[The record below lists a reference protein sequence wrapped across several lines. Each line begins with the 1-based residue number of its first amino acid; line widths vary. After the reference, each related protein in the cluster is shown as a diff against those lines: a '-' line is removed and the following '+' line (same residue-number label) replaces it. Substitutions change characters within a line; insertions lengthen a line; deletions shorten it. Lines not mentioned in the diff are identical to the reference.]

1 MTSVFVAATLVA
13 VGWLLVADRRAS
25 RAGIWTWKPIA
36 STGFVATALAAG
48 ALGSV
53 YGRLVLAALVFCW
66 LGDVLL
72 IPDDDRS
79 FRFGILAFLVGHV
92 LFVAAFLGRGVEAR
106 ATLLAL
112 AAQSPTAWL
121 TLRWLR
127 PHLRPG
133 LRTVVPAYV
142 VVISVMVATACGT
155 FVAAPC
161 GPLLAGAL
169 GFALSDTSVA
179 RDRFVLS
186 ELVNRAWGLPLY
198 YVAELLLAT
207 SVRG

>member
-1 MTSVFVAATLVA
+1 MISVLVAATLVA
-13 VGWLLVADRRAS
+13 VGWLLVAERRAS

-48 ALGSV
+48 ALESP
-53 YGRLVLAALVFCW
+53 YGRLVLAALAFCW

-79 FRFGILAFLVGHV
+79 FRFGIVAFLFGHV
-92 LFVAAFLGRGVEAR
+92 VFAAAFVRRGVDAR
-106 ATLLAL
+106 ATVLAL
-112 AAQSPTAWL
+112 AAQSPSVWL
-121 TLRWLR
+121 TLRWLV
-127 PHLRPG
+127 PHLRAG
-133 LRTVVPAYV
+133 FRTAVPAYV

-155 FVAAPC
+155 FFAAPC
-161 GPLLAGAL
+161 VPLVAGAL
-169 GFALSDTSVA
+169 GFALSDIFVA
-179 RDRFVLS
+179 RDRFVRS
-186 ELVNRAWGLPLY
+186 ELVNRVWGLPLY